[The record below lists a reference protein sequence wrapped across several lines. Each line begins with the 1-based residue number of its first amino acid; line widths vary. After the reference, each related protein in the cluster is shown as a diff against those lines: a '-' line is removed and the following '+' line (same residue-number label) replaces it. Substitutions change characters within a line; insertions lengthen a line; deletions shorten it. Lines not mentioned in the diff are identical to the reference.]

1 MRSLLLVT
9 TLVISAAGFGQQPRP
24 AATFDPV
31 GKWTY
36 STNDDSG
43 AAITGVMVIT
53 GKPGAYTG
61 TISSGP
67 ERTLQI
73 HDVLT
78 SPNGM
83 VVFANLPDGGAA
95 VIKVWTGADGKIQ
108 AGWGP
113 IRNVIP
119 ATVTREK

>member
-1 MRSLLLVT
+1 MT
-9 TLVISAAGFGQQPRP
+9 C
-24 AATFDPV
+24 
-31 GKWTY
+31 
-36 STNDDSG
+36 
-43 AAITGVMVIT
+43 
-53 GKPGAYTG
+53 
-61 TISSGP
+61 
-67 ERTLQI
+67 
-73 HDVLT
+73 LT